1 MTIIVQTDDNVN
13 FQTLGG
19 LKDSIS
25 ARLDREFDA
34 SDIDDFIYLA
44 EREMERVLLVPYRE
58 TYTTL
63 SISASIES
71 LPSAFKRLRRLTLL
85 TDPKRMLE
93 PVTPAVLDSNW
104 TSNETGCPEVYSII
118 GDSLHFAPAPDAAYT
133 ASIVYEA
140 KITPLTEA
148 APSNWLF
155 DRHPD
160 AYFYGALVQA
170 ADFIEDTKK
179 IDRYRAMFDMVIG
192 QINAEGNRY
201 RYSASPMRLRSP
213 VVA

>member
-25 ARLDREFDA
+25 ARLDREFEA
-34 SDIDDFIYLA
+34 SDLNDFIYLA

-58 TYTTL
+58 VYSTM
-63 SISASIES
+63 SITAAIES
-71 LPSAFKRLRRLTLL
+71 LPAAFKNMRRLTLL

-93 PVTPAVLDSNW
+93 PVAPAVLDSNW
-104 TSNETGCPEVYSII
+104 PCNTTGCPEVYAII

-140 KITPLTEA
+140 KITALTEA
-148 APSNWLF
+148 SPSNWLF

-170 ADFIEDTKK
+170 ADFIEDTAK
-179 IDRYRAMFDMVIG
+179 IDRYRAMFDAVMG
-192 QINAEGNRY
+192 QINEEGNRY
-201 RYSASPMRLRSP
+201 RYSASPLRLRSP
-213 VVA
+213 VVV